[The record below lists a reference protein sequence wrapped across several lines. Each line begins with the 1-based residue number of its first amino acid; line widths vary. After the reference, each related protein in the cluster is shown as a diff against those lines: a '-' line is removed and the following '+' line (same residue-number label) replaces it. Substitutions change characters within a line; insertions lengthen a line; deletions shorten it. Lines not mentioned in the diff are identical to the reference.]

1 MMYRCFGTTN
11 PAMPWSKIVLAQ
23 DTQIGKGHGH
33 IETRIA
39 SVSYDVDGCRKRIIG
54 RACDWA
60 KIVS

>member
-39 SVSYDVDGCRKRIIG
+39 SVSSDVDWLQEAHYWPGL
-54 RACDWA
+54 
-60 KIVS
+60 